1 MVGLADDACGSMIQ
15 QVVKI
20 NMVVI
25 AMRLQ
30 DSSVSHATSIVLP
43 CRDVAIHE
51 PPHVLVA
58 PRTLALLVK
67 DCID

>member
-1 MVGLADDACGSMIQ
+1 MVGVADDVCGFMIQ
-15 QVVKI
+15 QVIKI
-20 NMVVI
+20 SMVVI

-30 DSSVSHATSIVLP
+30 DSSVSHATSIVLH

-51 PPHVLVA
+51 PPHVFVA

-67 DCID
+67 DYID